1 MVNKLQDIEIV
12 ELEESDCESAIELIN
27 SVQPHIPWSIDHFF
41 WQYFGRPG
49 YRAKLFGAK
58 HQDHLIGFYAAVK
71 NTFLFEGSI
80 RDAYMVQDVMTAE
93 DFRGRGI
100 LHLLGEMCSGAIDES
115 GGIGFTFPN
124 EKSANSF
131 RRLGWSEMMVVPLRE
146 VKCGQVGVASTI
158 HMSEVA
164 AFEKSVNEIWDHS
177 GMRSGIHRDA
187 EYLNWRYSKPG
198 IQYLK
203 YIVGD
208 FAGYFV
214 LKVFRS
220 EHELK
225 LHLLDLVVKEEAI
238 EYTVDVLNFVLSTA
252 NDLGAPSV
260 TCWLPEGH
268 RYESSFVKFGFSS
281 IKTQNRSVF
290 LRNNS
295 EQGISLSKD
304 GQRHFSQG
312 DSDVF

>member
-1 MVNKLQDIEIV
+1 MVIKLQKIEV
-12 ELEESDCESAIELIN
+12 EELDENDCGRVIELVN
-27 SVQPHIPWSIDHFF
+27 SIQPHIPWNEEQFY
-41 WQYFGRPG
+41 WQYFGRSG
-49 YRAKLFGAK
+49 YRAKLYGAIHK
-58 HQDHLIGFYAAVK
+58 SNLVGFYASVK
-71 NTFLFEGSI
+71 NDFLFEGNI
-80 RDAYMVQDVMTAE
+80 RDAFMVQDVMTAE
-93 DFRGRGI
+93 EFRGQGI
-100 LHLLGEMCSGAIDES
+100 LHLLGEVCSDAIDGS
-115 GGIGFTFPN
+115 GSFGLTFPN

-131 RRLGWSEMMVVPLRE
+131 RRLGWTEIMGVPLRE
-146 VKCGQVGVASTI
+146 VSSNGLDRRSSVQV
-158 HMSEVA
+158 SEVETFNDSA
-164 AFEKSVNEIWDHS
+164 GEIWNAS
-177 GMRSGIHRDA
+177 ALCSGIYRDA

-198 IQYLK
+198 VQYLK
-203 YIVGD
+203 FIIGNGVG
-208 FAGYFV
+208 YLV
-214 LKVFRS
+214 LKLFTGDR
-220 EHELK
+220 EPK
-225 LHLLDLVVKEEAI
+225 LHLLDLVLKEEAI

-304 GQRHFSQG
+304 GQWHFSQG